1 MIQSVG
7 RGGKWWHQRLLL
19 YNYFGGR
26 LRCSTSS
33 FLVRLE
39 LEVCQKDQQLFPVD
53 LPQATF
59 ILPYDLPQAKATFDL
74 YLELLLLLT
83 ILQFYYNGQ

>member
-26 LRCSTSS
+26 LWCSTSS

>member
-26 LRCSTSS
+26 LRCSTSA

-59 ILPYDLPQAKATFDL
+59 ILPIDLPQAKATFDL